1 VVVDMFVNSV
11 DMLQGDSKGRSAQKR
26 IRRIFSRLDRDGDG
40 RITAN
45 ELVEASSL
53 LQDQKPRAE
62 IGGGGGG
69 GGGGGRGRISSAPR
83 LEMYNVTSADVMR
96 FMRAADKDGDGTI
109 SYSEFE
115 HLIVDS
121 TMPRGLGV
129 LPKMGTERAVAE
141 GRGFITVAW
150 KIMCDMLNLGIAVN
164 VNACNAL
171 LDATVVVAGLGPM
184 GKGEETFDVCFED
197 ASKIF
202 WMMDKYAIVC
212 SQNIIVVLL
221 SLLLLSSYQNVQN
234 VGCAYWDVLIR
245 TDGCEGRAC
254 VLVLITD
261 ASVLVLITDV
271 DPSLCLRMMMQMCN

>member
-1 VVVDMFVNSV
+1 MFVNSV
-11 DMLQGDSKGRSAQKR
+11 NMLQGDSKGRSAQKR

-40 RITAN
+40 KITAS

-53 LQDQKPRAE
+53 LQDQKPRAK

-69 GGGGGRGRISSAPR
+69 GGGGRISSAPR
-83 LEMYNVTSADVMR
+83 LEMYNVTNADVIR

-109 SYSEFE
+109 SYPEFE
-115 HLIVDS
+115 NFIVDS
-121 TMPRGLGV
+121 AMPRGLGV

-141 GRGFITVAW
+141 GRGFITLAW

-202 WMMDKYAIVC
+202 WMMDKYA
-212 SQNIIVVLL
+212 VV
-221 SLLLLSSYQNVQN
+221 SYDHYISECV
-234 VGCAYWDVLIR
+234 VRWLVSR
-245 TDGCEGRAC
+245 TDGCAQRAC
-254 VLVLITD
+254 VM
-261 ASVLVLITDV
+261 DV
-271 DPSLCLRMMMQMCN
+271 RGVPVSRS

>member
-1 VVVDMFVNSV
+1 MFVNSV
-11 DMLQGDSKGRSAQKR
+11 NLLQGDSKGRSAQKR

-40 RITAN
+40 RITAS

-53 LQDQKPRAE
+53 LQGQKPRAKF
-62 IGGGGGG
+62 GGGGGG
-69 GGGGGRGRISSAPR
+69 GRISSAPR

-96 FMRAADKDGDGTI
+96 FMRTADKDGDGTI
-109 SYSEFE
+109 SYPEFE
-115 HLIVDS
+115 NFIVDS
-121 TMPRGLGV
+121 AMPRGLGV

-202 WMMDKYAIVC
+202 WMMDKYAVV
-212 SQNIIVVLL
+212 SYHYHYYYIIVRSECAECGLC
-221 SLLLLSSYQNVQN
+221 VQ
-234 VGCAYWDVLIR
+234 GSGEPHSWLCAP
-245 TDGCEGRAC
+245 C
-254 VLVLITD
+254 
-261 ASVLVLITDV
+261 
-271 DPSLCLRMMMQMCN
+271 LCLGLDQ